1 MHKCISFFTKKLILH
16 ERLSF
21 EHLMARLTLFFKKAA
36 EIDSSYALDAI
47 PSFIGELRNLTKHA
61 KLNFTTYYSANSP
74 FSAEKMV

>member
-1 MHKCISFFTKKLILH
+1 MHQFFHEKTYIAWKVEFGTSYGSFNTFLKN
-16 ERLSF
+16 
-21 EHLMARLTLFFKKAA
+21 AA